1 MFKRSKQTLEM
12 CDLFRNA
19 NGHLSYATI
28 ETHFGKTVNE
38 LRSTINAAK
47 QYLERDESIVFECIR
62 GEGYKRLDDSGKV
75 ESLSTFSRCI
85 QRNTNKGQLRANT
98 VEKVDELSTADR
110 MRLDIRRAV
119 FNAIQSE
126 LHEINDKDR

>member
-1 MFKRSKQTLEM
+1 MFKRSKKTLEM

-28 ETHFGKTVNE
+28 ETHFGKTINE

-75 ESLSTFSRCI
+75 ESLSIFSRCI

-98 VEKVDELSTADR
+98 VEKIDELSTADR